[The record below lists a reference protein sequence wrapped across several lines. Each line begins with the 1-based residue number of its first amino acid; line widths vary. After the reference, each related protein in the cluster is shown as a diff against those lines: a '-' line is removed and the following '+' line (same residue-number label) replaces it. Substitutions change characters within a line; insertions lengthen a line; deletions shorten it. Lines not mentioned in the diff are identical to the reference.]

1 MKSGDVYPG
10 RFLKAED
17 LTESD
22 LTLTIKECKMEKFE
36 QTGDEKPALYFTEM
50 DKGLI
55 VNKTN
60 WKRLVEETGEED
72 SDNWPGKKV
81 TLTIVE
87 AEFKGDVVSA
97 IRIKKTKK

>member
-1 MKSGDVYPG
+1 MKSNDVYPG

-17 LTESD
+17 LSDAD
-22 LTLTIKECKMEKFE
+22 LTLTIKEAKMERFE
-36 QTGDEKPALYFTEM
+36 QTGEEKPALYFVENE
-50 DKGLI
+50 KGLI
-55 VNKTN
+55 INKTN
-60 WKRLVEETGEED
+60 WKRIVEETGEED

-87 AEFKGDVVSA
+87 AEFKGDVVNA